1 MQMSED
7 EKIADEQDINDLIEK
22 VTTIVNFPVQMVTE
36 CMDFVV
42 KRDAMIQKLAK
53 ESREETLRLAARI
66 DMLAKEMGDK

>member
-1 MQMSED
+1 
-7 EKIADEQDINDLIEK
+7 
-22 VTTIVNFPVQMVTE
+22 
-36 CMDFVV
+36 MDFVV